1 MGQWFCGDTIHGTLI
16 ISMTFCNG
24 YPFSPHIFL
33 LESVS
38 CSYLYPPILPFL
50 AVSLGCQPCYN
61 AYMNNIVEKT
71 LIKYA
76 PPALLILLGGWFA
89 LWAFGAGYSVAA
101 MAAALFSAG
110 LFGLCLAKLPPYLQ
124 LWLSKGDP
132 IPPQAGL
139 RASRFDRRH
148 PWAAIALRIVLLH
161 IILYAAAYIFDLEKN
176 GYSGGMLDT
185 MARLWNRTD
194 APHYQG
200 IAQNW
205 YVTEGD
211 PRFHIV
217 FFPLYPLLIKAFNF
231 IIGNYFASALVV
243 SNLCSIG
250 CGIMAYELA
259 ALDMERRD
267 ALFTAAILSV
277 FPGSFFLAAPMT
289 ESLFLLLSL
298 SCMFCAR
305 KKKYLLAG
313 GFGALAAFT
322 RSVGLLLVLPVFIE
336 ALGDYFRN
344 KPLGTKAIA
353 SRLCGTAMIVLGTL
367 GYLLINHLVTGS
379 ALTFLTYQREHW
391 SQGLGPFFGT
401 AAYQTDLL
409 IKNLIEDNPQLAYGL
424 FLPNLLCAFVSL
436 ALLFP
441 AMKRL
446 RPSYSGYALVYFAVT
461 IGCTWLLSGPRYL
474 AVCFPIA
481 FGIAELTKGKKFLRT
496 AALMLLG
503 TSMLVYLW
511 MFVTGY
517 PVY

>member
-1 MGQWFCGDTIHGTLI
+1 MQYMKT
-16 ISMTFCNG
+16 
-24 YPFSPHIFL
+24 
-33 LESVS
+33 LES
-38 CSYLYPPILPFL
+38 I
-50 AVSLGCQPCYN
+50 
-61 AYMNNIVEKT
+61 

-76 PPALLILLGGWFA
+76 GPALLLLLAGWFGA
-89 LWAFGAGYSVAA
+89 WAFGAGYSLAA
-101 MAAALFSAG
+101 VIAGAASAG
-110 LFGLCLAKLPPYLQ
+110 LFGLCVYRFPVRLRDWLWDGEAPLPP
-124 LWLSKGDP
+124 
-132 IPPQAGL
+132 AGV
-139 RASRFDRRH
+139 RSSRFGRRH
-148 PWAAIALRIVLLH
+148 PWGAIALRVILLH
-161 IILYAAAYIFDLEKN
+161 LLLYAAAYSFDLAKN

-211 PRFHIV
+211 PRLHIV
-217 FFPLYPLLIKAFNF
+217 FFPLYPLLTKAFNF
-231 IIGNYFASALVV
+231 IMGNYFASALAV
-243 SNLCSIG
+243 SNLCAIG

-259 ALDMERRD
+259 ALDMERKD
-267 ALFTAAILSV
+267 ALFAAAVLSV
-277 FPGSFFLAAPMT
+277 FPGSIFLAAPMT

-298 SCMFCAR
+298 SCLFCAR

-313 GFGALAAFT
+313 LFGALAAFA
-322 RSVGLLLVLPVFIE
+322 RSVGLLLILPVFIE
-336 ALGDYFRN
+336 AAGDHFRH

-353 SRLCGTAMIVLGTL
+353 SRLGGTAMIALGTL

-379 ALTFLTYQREHW
+379 AFTFLTYQREHW

-409 IKNLIEDNPQLAYGL
+409 LKNIIAGDPKLAYGL
-424 FLPNLLCAFVSL
+424 FLPNLLCAFGFL
-436 ALLFP
+436 GLLIP
-441 AMKRL
+441 SMKKL
-446 RPSYSGYALVYFAVT
+446 RPSYGGYALIYFAVT

-496 AALMLLG
+496 AVLLLLG
-503 TSMLVYLW
+503 ISMLVYLW